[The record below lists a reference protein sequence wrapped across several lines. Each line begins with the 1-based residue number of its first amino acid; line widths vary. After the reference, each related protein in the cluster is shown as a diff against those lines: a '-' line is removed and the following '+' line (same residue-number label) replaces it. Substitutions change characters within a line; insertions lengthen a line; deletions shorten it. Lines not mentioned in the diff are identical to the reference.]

1 MNSYANK
8 TYIFLIFFK
17 QLSMKEFCVTFI
29 IILFSSCSFLK
40 SKKDY
45 RYTHELKSTNEFIE
59 FNLSSDTYMPLNDIF
74 YFKTDSEYIAFKN
87 KDKPELLIYNLKTKK
102 LYKKIIF
109 KTEGAN
115 SIIKS
120 IGDFT

>member
-1 MNSYANK
+1 MNSYTNK

-29 IILFSSCSFLK
+29 IILFSSCSFQK